1 METFA
6 TSNLIYTDEIL
17 VQEILETQNPAL
29 VSQLYDRYLNRIYRK
44 AVSFVKDAELAEDLT
59 HDIFIKILMS
69 LSSFKGKAKF
79 STWVYSIT
87 YNYCVDYIRR
97 RQKEPIVHNENEFT
111 GNTEPL
117 DEVDS
122 HAEWVEIQG
131 SRLGRILDML
141 NVEEKSIL
149 LMKYQDDLSIK
160 EIQDIFDLSESAAK
174 MRIKR
179 AKEKVQLLYK
189 KMYNELN

>member
-1 METFA
+1 M
-6 TSNLIYTDEIL
+6 IYTDEIL

-131 SRLGRILDML
+131 SRLGKILDML

>member
-1 METFA
+1 LEAFA

-111 GNTEPL
+111 ENTEPL

>member
-1 METFA
+1 MEAFA

-111 GNTEPL
+111 ENTEPL

>member
-1 METFA
+1 MEAFA

-111 GNTEPL
+111 ENTEPL

-149 LMKYQDDLSIK
+149 LMKYHDDLSIK

-179 AKEKVQLLYK
+179 AKEKVQLLYN